1 MNPSEILELVRAGYT
16 KEEINQ
22 MTAPAPAPVPE
33 PGPEPVPEPVPE
45 PEPVHTD
52 PEPVLTPTD
61 PEPTIRDV
69 LQGIAKLTSA
79 IQANAIAHSIV
90 PGGNPGAPRAEDA
103 LAEIIRPTYKERG

>member
-22 MTAPAPAPVPE
+22 MTSPVSVPE
-33 PGPEPVPEPVPE
+33 PGPEPEPVPE
-45 PEPVHTD
+45 PQPQPEPVHAD
-52 PEPVLTPTD
+52 PEPVQTSTEQ
-61 PEPTIRDV
+61 EPSIRDV

-79 IQANAIAHSIV
+79 IQANAISHSIV